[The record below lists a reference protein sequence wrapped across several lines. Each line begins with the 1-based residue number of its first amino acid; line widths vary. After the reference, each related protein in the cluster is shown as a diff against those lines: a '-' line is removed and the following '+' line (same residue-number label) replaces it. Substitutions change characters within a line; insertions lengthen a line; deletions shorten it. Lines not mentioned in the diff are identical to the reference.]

1 MSHRERV
8 KEREDLKE
16 RWCATLFRNIA
27 ARPPPR
33 EAGGGGGISWNNRL
47 ALVQHSYPHDI
58 IDYSFNYASFW
69 KDTLMSFSVTNSAI
83 QRRNGADKLGV
94 TEQHETE

>member
-1 MSHRERV
+1 MRHCSGISQQDRLHV
-8 KEREDLKE
+8 KPGE
-16 RWCATLFRNIA
+16 
-27 ARPPPR
+27 
-33 EAGGGGGISWNNRL
+33 GGGISWNNRL

-69 KDTLMSFSVTNSAI
+69 KGTLMSFSVTNSAI